1 MAAPTSSSSTSS
13 LPHFSTP
20 SVGNSGRVY
29 YDYDQMPVTL
39 SHVHIQEDSLYQPID
54 PLLQDSSASD
64 GRQQSWDMPYF
75 QQTPADPCLDP
86 SLASSA
92 SNIYQQACG
101 PNDSPYPISFIE
113 SSPSIGSD
121 GNFEMVD
128 PPTPPD
134 AQVISLGSPYDSD
147 CSVEQQEI
155 SYYPRPQD
163 STAFYHMGTIG
174 LHDSCTFG
182 ANPLML
188 VGTHGGHIDAVD
200 AGTRQYPHRTTLP
213 YMNSARRIKEESLTP
228 SLDERFFANRVPAKR
243 RARSAR
249 CHNETGSCKRA
260 SPDHES
266 SPSRDKKRKIHT
278 TNKRFC
284 HKCKKNFPSRTSLDE
299 HTSSEHPR
307 PYICVFHYAGCSARF
322 DAKNEWKRH
331 VSTKHLGLKYWVCT
345 VGKCADERQSSYQRY
360 AGLPSCGNIFN
371 RKDLYTQHIR
381 RMHASVIGQGTT
393 DYRGADARSDLMV
406 KKMQEDALRIRCRL
420 PTWMPC
426 PVQTCDK
433 SFTGATAWDERMEHV
448 AQQHFDNAA
457 AGREPPVEFGGAHDT
472 VLTEWA
478 QQADI
483 RIVKKTEV
491 GWELCEP
498 LKGEAEY
505 RMATPDVEE

>member
-1 MAAPTSSSSTSS
+1 MAAQNSSSSTSS
-13 LPHFSTP
+13 LPPFSTP
-20 SVGNSGRVY
+20 SVDNSGRVY
-29 YDYDQMPVTL
+29 YDYDQSVSV
-39 SHVHIQEDSLYQPID
+39 SHVHIHDDGLYHHQPID
-54 PLLQDSSASD
+54 PLLQDPGSSD
-64 GRQQSWDMPYF
+64 GRQQSWDMVYF

-86 SLASSA
+86 NLASS
-92 SNIYQQACG
+92 YQHSCG

-113 SSPSIGSD
+113 GSPSIGSE

-134 AQVISLGSPYDSD
+134 AQVFSLGSPYDSD
-147 CSVEQQEI
+147 GSVEQQEI
-155 SYYPRPQD
+155 GYYPRPQD
-163 STAFYHMGTIG
+163 STSFYPMGIIG
-174 LHDSCTFG
+174 LGSCTIS
-182 ANPLML
+182 ANPLTL
-188 VGTHGGHIDAVD
+188 VATTLDSGPIDAVD
-200 AGTRQYPHRTTLP
+200 AGTRQYPLRTTLP
-213 YMNSARRIKEESLTP
+213 YVNSARRIKEESKTP
-228 SLDERFFANRVPAKR
+228 SLDERFFSNRVSPKR
-243 RARSAR
+243 RARPSR
-249 CHNETGSCKRA
+249 CHTETVSCKRA

-266 SPSRDKKRKIHT
+266 SPSGDKKRRIHT

-284 HKCKKNFPSRTSLDE
+284 HKCKKNFASRTSLDE
-299 HTSSEHPR
+299 HTGSEHPR
-307 PYICVFHYAGCSARF
+307 PYICVFHYAGCNARF

-345 VGKCADERQSSYQRY
+345 EGKCADERQSSNQRY
-360 AGLPSCGNIFN
+360 AGLPSHGNIFN

-426 PVQTCDK
+426 PVQACDK

-478 QQADI
+478 QRADI
-483 RIVKKTEV
+483 RIVKKTEA

>member
-1 MAAPTSSSSTSS
+1 MAASNSSSSTSS
-13 LPHFSTP
+13 LPPFSSP
-20 SVGNSGRVY
+20 SVGSSGQFY
-29 YDYDQMPVTL
+29 YHYDQSTSL
-39 SHVHIQEDSLYQPID
+39 SHVHIHDDGLYHTQPID
-54 PLLQDSSASD
+54 PLLQDPDSPD
-64 GRQQSWDMPYF
+64 GREQSWDVTYF
-75 QQTPADPCLDP
+75 QPPPADPSLDP
-86 SLASSA
+86 SA

-147 CSVEQQEI
+147 ASVEQQEI

-163 STAFYHMGTIG
+163 STSFYPMGIIG
-174 LHDSCTFG
+174 LNNSCTFST
-182 ANPLML
+182 NSLTI
-188 VGTHGGHIDAVD
+188 VGTHGPIDAVD
-200 AGTRQYPHRTTLP
+200 VGTRQHPLRTTLP
-213 YMNSARRIKEESLTP
+213 FVNSARRIKEESQAP
-228 SLDERFFANRVPAKR
+228 SLDEGFFSNRVPARKR
-243 RARSAR
+243 AQIAR
-249 CHNETGSCKRA
+249 CHTKTGSWKRA

-266 SPSRDKKRKIHT
+266 SPSGDKKRKIHT

-299 HTSSEHPR
+299 HTGSEHPR
-307 PYICVFHYAGCSARF
+307 PYICVFHYAGCNARF

-345 VGKCADERQSSYQRY
+345 EGKCADERQSSNQRY
-360 AGLPSCGNIFN
+360 AGLPSYGNIFN

-426 PVQTCDK
+426 PVQACDK

-478 QQADI
+478 QRSDI
-483 RIVKKTEV
+483 RIVKRTEV